1 MTMHLTIYTPEGDF
15 CGIFGVDFDATG
27 RARVTDH
34 RSAFDSSRRP
44 GAPKTDREEV
54 LASIERAL
62 YRANV
67 GMAYDGIE
75 SRTRTTP
82 DGWRVRVDM
91 AD

>member
-1 MTMHLTIYTPEGDF
+1 MHLTIYTPEGDF

-34 RSAFDSSRRP
+34 RGSFDASRR
-44 GAPKTDREEV
+44 GGVKADREEV

-62 YRANV
+62 FRANV
-67 GMAYDGIE
+67 GMAFDGIE
-75 SRTRTTP
+75 SRTRVTP
-82 DGWRVRVDM
+82 DRWSARIDM